1 MSETDPSR
9 IGDYVVERRIAGGP
23 TDVTYEATHV
33 LLPRRATLK
42 VMHPAFQ
49 GLRPVAVQMMR
60 EACILEALR
69 HPGVPRVYECGVLP
83 DRRPWVAIEIVD
95 GITVADSLERPM
107 ALTAVK
113 ALLRDVA
120 EVLDYAHRR
129 GVVHRGLRPAAV
141 VRCSDLRGFGVC
153 ITGWGEARAHDS
165 GLRDRAGTIP
175 PPVGDDPYRAPEVV
189 ASEAFDGRAD
199 VYSLGVIAY
208 QAMTLELP
216 GPRPR
221 RSAHVPPRLAMLVER
236 MLAID
241 PVIRPSSAEVRAEAM
256 RLVEGNDS
264 VLDDVTEVE
273 EEEVVLVELPE
284 GPPPL
289 PLDKVRWTPPQGLGT
304 ARTPPRGTQPIASD
318 LKRR

>member
-9 IGDYVVERRIAGGP
+9 VGDYVVERRIAGAS

-42 VMHPAFQ
+42 VMHPAFH
-49 GLRPVAVQMMR
+49 GLKPVAVQMMR

-69 HPGVPRVYECGVLP
+69 HPGVPRVYECGVLA

-95 GITVADSLERPM
+95 GITVADSLERPL
-107 ALTAVK
+107 ALPAIK
-113 ALLRDVA
+113 MLLRDVA

-129 GVVHRGLRPAAV
+129 GVVHRSLRPASI

-153 ITGWGEARAHDS
+153 LTGWGDARAHD
-165 GLRDRAGTIP
+165 GDRTGAE
-175 PPVGDDPYRAPEVV
+175 PPVEDDPYRAPEVV
-189 ASEAFDGRAD
+189 ANEPFDGRAD

-221 RSAHVPPRLAMLVER
+221 RSAHVPPRLAVLVER
-236 MLAID
+236 MLAMD
-241 PVIRPSSAEVRAEAM
+241 PVARPSSAEVRAEAM
-256 RLVEGNDS
+256 RLVEGTDG
-264 VLDDVTEVE
+264 VFEDTIEVE
-273 EEEVVLVELPE
+273 AEEVVLVELSD

-289 PLDKVRWTPPQGLGT
+289 PLDRRRWTRPRGLGT
-304 ARTPPRGTQPIASD
+304 ARTPPRGTPPIASD

>member
-1 MSETDPSR
+1 VHFSTAMSETDPSR
-9 IGDYVVERRIAGGP
+9 IGDYVVERRIGGGP

-42 VMHPAFQ
+42 VMHPAFH

-69 HPGVPRVYECGVLP
+69 HPGVPRVYECGMLA

-95 GITVADSLERPM
+95 GITVADSLERPL
-107 ALTAVK
+107 ALPAIK

-129 GVVHRGLRPAAV
+129 GVVHRGLRPASI

-153 ITGWGEARAHDS
+153 ITGWGEARAADS
-165 GLRDRAGTIP
+165 AAVA
-175 PPVGDDPYRAPEVV
+175 PPVGDDAYRAPELR
-189 ASEAFDGRAD
+189 ANQPFDGRAD

-221 RSAHVPPRLAMLVER
+221 RSAHVPPRLAVLVER
-236 MLAID
+236 MLAAD
-241 PVIRPSSAEVRAEAM
+241 PVSRPSSAEVRAEAM
-256 RLVEGNDS
+256 RLLEGTDS
-264 VLDDVTEVE
+264 LLDDITEVE
-273 EEEVVLVELPE
+273 AEEVVLVELPE

-289 PLDKVRWTPPQGLGT
+289 PVDKIRWTPPHGLGT
-304 ARTPPRGTQPIASD
+304 GRTPPRGTQPIPSD